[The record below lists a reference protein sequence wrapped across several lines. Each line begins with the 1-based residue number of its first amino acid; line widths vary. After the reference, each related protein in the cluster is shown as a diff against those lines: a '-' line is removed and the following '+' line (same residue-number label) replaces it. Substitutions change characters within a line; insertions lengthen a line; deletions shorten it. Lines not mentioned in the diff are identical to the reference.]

1 MSAPSK
7 PVAFILGYGANI
19 GQAVARKFKEG
30 GFKVAVSAR
39 KLDGNAVREEGYLDI
54 SVNLE
59 SVDSIRNGFNRVEK
73 ELGPAAAVIY
83 NASSWNNVDASD
95 PLANSYETFFT
106 DVVVSGVNAY
116 EVARLAKAGFDKLP
130 ASTPSVFIGTGN
142 LLPWINLPV
151 MLGMSVGKRAL
162 ANIIEASAGAYGPQ
176 GYRFYFAHGVI
187 GATGGAQ
194 IPPTAEAHADVYYRL
209 YNQTEQGAWEVCF
222 TETGELYDRVAGK
235 LASSA

>member
-1 MSAPSK
+1 MSAASK
-7 PVAFILGYGANI
+7 PVAFILGYGPNI

-30 GFKVAVSAR
+30 GFNVAVSAR
-39 KLDGNAVREEGYLDI
+39 KLDGNAVKKEGYLD
-54 SVNLE
+54 VPTDLA
-59 SVDSIRNGFNRVEK
+59 SVDSIRNAFNRVEK

-83 NASSWNNVDASD
+83 NASSWNNVDGSD

-116 EVARLAKAGFDKLP
+116 EVARLAKAGFEKLQTE
-130 ASTPSVFIGTGN
+130 TPRAFIGTGN
-142 LLPWINLPV
+142 MLPWANLPF

-162 ANIIEASAGAYGPQ
+162 ANIVEASAGAYGPQ
-176 GYRFYFAHGVI
+176 GHRFYFAHGVT
-187 GATGGAQ
+187 GATGGSQLPPNAQ
-194 IPPTAEAHADVYYRL
+194 AHADVFYRL

-222 TETGELYDRVAGK
+222 TETGELYDRAAGR